1 MIDEGVPAEEITAV
15 KNGADL
21 ERHVPAAKAPALA
34 RQLGLELSRAD
45 FYKEEL
51 PFQVSCSYG
60 PGRYHPAYEEGGHDY
75 PVGFVRST
83 EQPSSEVVLD
93 MMADGRP
100 DVTPLITHRF
110 SIEDAE
116 KACEVVGDSEP
127 SLIIRDSRLRSDTY
141 ASISSR
147 TLCHRAASIS
157 PSFPPSLALSMQRI

>member
-1 MIDEGVPAEEITAV
+1 MPQLAAAYNAGILRNHPFVD
-15 KNGADL
+15 GAGAGA
-21 ERHVPAAKAPALA
+21 RALA
-34 RQLGLELSRAD
+34 RGLLREGAHLSGV
-45 FYKEEL
+45 L
-51 PFQVSCSYG
+51 LYG
-60 PGRYHPAYEEGGHDY
+60 PGRYDPAYEEGGHDY

-83 EQPSSEVVLD
+83 EQRNFEVVLD

-100 DVTPLITHRF
+100 DVKPLITHRF

-116 KACEVVGDSEP
+116 KACEVVGDSEA
-127 SLIIRDSRLRSDTY
+127 SLIIRDSRLRWDTY

>member
-1 MIDEGVPAEEITAV
+1 MPAPTLACRSWQRLIPRESCAIT
-15 KNGADL
+15 
-21 ERHVPAAKAPALA
+21 PSSMA
-34 RQLGLELSRAD
+34 RELGLELSRAD
-45 FYKEEL
+45 FYEKEL
-51 PFQVSCSYG
+51 AFQLSCSYG

-83 EQPSSEVVLD
+83 EQPSSEVVLG

-100 DVTPLITHRF
+100 DVKPLITHRF

-127 SLIIRDSRLRSDTY
+127 SLIIRDSRLRWDTY